1 MHSPLNPNLID
12 TGTPPIPE
20 AYAWTSRYD
29 GAAGPLINMAQ
40 AAPS

>member
-29 GAAGPLINMAQ
+29 GAACAMLISGP